1 MTKTF
6 PLILHTGL
14 VLYTDYEYVEN
25 DKITITKLKIRITLC
40 KFLIVKL
47 PTTDMEYIMDLVYI
61 NNEHIL
67 LNIYY

>member
-25 DKITITKLKIRITLC
+25 DKITITKFKIRITLC